1 MRKPSIP
8 IRCAQSH
15 RSRRI
20 GEGGDRNEQRFPLRE
35 RSTFPV
41 STPKEREIVEKA
53 AGFGLPHDK
62 IWQLIVSERTGKPI
76 GLYIGRRQGQRGEEY
91 RQGTGGRSGLGRGVS
106 DSTLLVAFVLAVL
119 GAVLLIAAASWWGGH
134 ASPSHPCRAR

>member
-1 MRKPSIP
+1 MRKPSIS

-20 GEGGDRNEQRFPLRE
+20 GKGGDRNEQRFPLRE

-62 IWQLIVSERTGKPI
+62 ICQLIVSERTGKPI

-119 GAVLLIAAASWWGGH
+119 GAVLLIAAASW
-134 ASPSHPCRAR
+134 

>member
-1 MRKPSIP
+1 MIV
-8 IRCAQSH
+8 RCADAENRVNKKKH
-15 RSRRI
+15 ARAPAPTCRPTR
-20 GEGGDRNEQRFPLRE
+20 P
-35 RSTFPV
+35 P
-41 STPKEREIVEKA
+41 PKVVEKA

-62 IWQLIVSERTGKPI
+62 ICQLIVSERTGKPI

-119 GAVLLIAAASWWGGH
+119 GA
-134 ASPSHPCRAR
+134 